1 MDNIIVK
8 KIWEDSEFFEVNI
21 DFSSD
26 KLSTN
31 IDVYV
36 TNDIINNISMMT
48 MSFLDKQNSC
58 YFEIGE
64 KNDDYPYIRVNFN
77 KIDLHGNA
85 VLDVYIEYNSED
97 FDNRFYCFFPM
108 YIEHGLLY
116 SFGKRIKKLNEMLI
130 DESVSV
136 L

>member
-8 KIWEDSEFFEVNI
+8 KVWEDSEFFEVNI